1 MRITQQLV
9 DNLIAC
15 TQLNTRLVPGLETPA
30 VQGPI
35 PSTADLRMIAEHVA
49 VSNQKP
55 AEKANTSHARPTMLA
70 GVSSF
75 AENVKAAWDALP
87 PAAAPGKFDA
97 LPDSVKQDFAE
108 WEGMTAAVALS
119 NIYRGT
125 GLHLSIVPM
134 VLSGNGNA
142 AIGCVL
148 AEMEKDSFYN
158 AAVQDNGGKLF
169 YICQDGKPFAIFH
182 PEVGLCP
189 MREYDSR
196 IFDGVL
202 PWFAWEPENCHAGWK
217 NVLDVLEPYCLSRI
231 AWWAGANRMMT
242 YQNYLTSQ
250 RGTLHGL
257 EANLAAADSV
267 KNAYM
272 IDAVWPHKGTAFGT
286 AMMAY
291 LDQNGNAC
299 PVPDLFLD
307 DLLISSIGSAENN
320 RLVYHSTE
328 GEQPV
333 CFRNGDKTLDAYVP
347 VPPLKQGVMEVLNHC
362 ALDSMTFD
370 AELDSSKRLKCV
382 WVHVTFMTPTG
393 KLKMDR
399 VYGCDHMQLGQMPY
413 LMLWPFVPMPAQA
426 QVLWK
431 SYYATWHPQTQTMMP
446 LMGTDGKPLPFVSEK
461 MGYTW
466 GSQGKVHSVYRP
478 TAVSQ
483 AWPVCVGSQP
493 FRYAVL
499 TRTNVQTGNVLE
511 IGLVF
516 MPACPTIPVKNV
528 IAKND
533 DVQLAIDFGTTSTV
547 CALGSDLFDGAKQI
561 PLTFRDYSRCV
572 TCEDA
577 SARATV
583 NTMQWLG
590 NHEGGA
596 GWKWDQKLFSVAQLF
611 SQNPTVINRQL
622 QTDAGKQE
630 YYVDG
635 RLFLASG
642 DVLASLAGAGAGD
655 SDPLLTQ
662 QIMNDMKF
670 NHTMNVLNYHAASVF
685 LAGVYMYAVLYLLKE
700 GLVPVS
706 GADLVELR
714 VSYPNDVTLDA
725 LKENWKYAQE
735 ILNKVMDPQLT
746 TPISTLLATRNHF
759 YNEATAAT
767 AYQRRKDTTR
777 RGMVSLDI
785 GGGTSDISIS
795 DSVNHKNTVRN
806 LSIRYAGREIMVS
819 SLVEL
824 YRKINPVAPAL
835 VDDTAFSAL
844 WTKDTQN
851 AILCNQFNM
860 VCTPGQTGSSIP
872 FLHNLTANSTLRMCV
887 EMLLAKGMHVGASA
901 NLNPTNLLRQLI
913 AMKFIMLMRVV
924 AQAVRENIDMWND
937 PETGKLN
944 LVDKYLEINLS
955 ISGTGAQLLQ
965 YVFDCSMGELEQL
978 RMPANVNGA
987 QMADCLNLMNTIFY
1001 EELKDKLGE
1010 GNKTRLRIFVDPENI
1025 VQKRDVC
1032 YGMLVTDTDKSGIN
1046 IDNLVVAQQ
1055 GKPEVAEPGFK
1066 EQTQENKMTPQ
1077 MMRAQMQLNMRKRIN
1092 SIRLSDED
1100 EFSLERYIGGVKDA
1114 QGKIVKHGLIDYW
1127 EWYEQIYF
1135 PAPISINRGLGP
1147 NVNVMS
1153 SIMRKD
1159 LYSQYFTEAR
1169 SVVADKRSAFMVE
1182 PEQAPY
1188 VDQMIGMYLVEELL
1202 DWLIAQNQ

>member
-1 MRITQQLV
+1 MSITQQLV

-15 TQLNTRLVPGLETPA
+15 TQLNTKLVPGLGTPA

-35 PSTADLRMIAEHVA
+35 PSTADLQMIAEHVA

-55 AEKANTSHARPTMLA
+55 ADKASTSHARPTMLA
-70 GVSSF
+70 SVSSF
-75 AENVKAAWDALP
+75 AENVKMAWDALP
-87 PAAAPGKFDA
+87 PAAAPGRFDA
-97 LPDSVKQDFAE
+97 LPDSVKQDFEE

-125 GLHLSIVPM
+125 GLHLSIAPM
-134 VLSGNGNA
+134 VLSSDSNV

-158 AAVQDNGGKLF
+158 AAVQNNSGKLF
-169 YICQDGKPFAIFH
+169 YICQDGQPFAIFH

-196 IFDGVL
+196 IFEGVI
-202 PWFAWEPENCHAGWK
+202 PWFEWNPENCHAGWK
-217 NVLDVLEPYCLSRI
+217 NALNVLEPYCLSRI
-231 AWWAGANRMMT
+231 AWWAGANRMMA
-242 YQNYLTSQ
+242 YQNYLISQ
-250 RGTLHGL
+250 KGSFNGL
-257 EANLAAADSV
+257 EPNLAAADSV

-272 IDAVWPHKGTAFGT
+272 IDAVWPQKGTAFGT

-291 LDQNGNAC
+291 LDQNGKAR

-320 RLVYHSTE
+320 RLVYNSTA

-333 CFRNGDKTLDAYVP
+333 CFQNDGGMLAAYVP

-362 ALDSMTFD
+362 TLDSMTFD
-370 AELDSSKRLKCV
+370 AELDSSKQLKCV
-382 WVHVTFMTPTG
+382 RVHVAFMTPTG
-393 KLKMDR
+393 KLKMDK
-399 VYGCDHMQLGQMPY
+399 VYGCGHMQLGQMPY
-413 LMLWPFVPMPAQA
+413 LMLWPFAPMPTQAQA
-426 QVLWK
+426 LWK

-446 LMGTDGKPLPFVSEK
+446 LMGADGKPLPFVSEK

-478 TAVSQ
+478 TAANQ
-483 AWPVCVGSQP
+483 AWPVCVGSRP
-493 FRYAVL
+493 FHYAVL
-499 TRTNVQTGNVLE
+499 TRTNVQTSSETE

-516 MPACPTIPVKNV
+516 MPACPAIPVKNV
-528 IAKND
+528 IAQSSD
-533 DVQLAIDFGTTSTV
+533 ALLAIDFGTTSTV
-547 CALGSDLFDGAKQI
+547 CALSSPFFNGTTQI
-561 PLTFRDYSRCV
+561 PLSFEDYSRCV
-572 TCEDA
+572 TCEDE
-577 SARATV
+577 SARVTV
-583 NTMQWLG
+583 STMQWLG
-590 NHEGGA
+590 NNEGGS

-611 SQNPTVINRQL
+611 SQNPAVINRQV

-635 RLFLASG
+635 RLFLSSG
-642 DVLASLAGAGAGD
+642 DVLASLASAGAGG

-670 NHTMNVLNYHAASVF
+670 NHTMNVMNYHAASVF

-700 GLVPVS
+700 GCVPAPNV
-706 GADLVELR
+706 DLVELR
-714 VSYPNDVTLDA
+714 VSYPNDVTLQA
-725 LKENWKYAQE
+725 LKENWKFAQA

-746 TPISTLLATRNHF
+746 TPISTLLATRSHF

-767 AYQRRKDTTR
+767 AYQHRT
-777 RGMVSLDI
+777 GVFGSELLSLDI

-795 DSVNHKNTVRN
+795 DPKNHGNTVRN

-824 YRKINPVAPAL
+824 YRKINPTTPAL

-844 WTKDTQN
+844 WAKDTQN

-860 VCTPGQTGSSIP
+860 VCMPGQAGSSIP
-872 FLHNLTANSTLRMCV
+872 FLHNLTTNSTLRMCV
-887 EMLLAKGMHVGASA
+887 EMLLAKGMHIGVSA

-913 AMKFIMLMRVV
+913 SMKFIMLLRVV
-924 AQAVRENIDMWND
+924 AQAVRENIDMWSD
-937 PETGKLN
+937 PKTGKLN
-944 LVDKYLEINLS
+944 LVNGNLEINLS
-955 ISGTGAQLLQ
+955 VSGTGAQLLQ
-965 YVFDCSMGELEQL
+965 YVFDCPMGQL
-978 RMPANVNGA
+978 VQLQTPVNVSGS
-987 QMADCLNLMNTIFY
+987 QMADCLNLLNTIFY

-1010 GNKTRLRIFVDPENI
+1010 GNRTRLKIFVDPENV

-1032 YGMLVTDTDKSGIN
+1032 YGMLDTN

-1055 GKPEVAEPGFK
+1055 QGIPTVVEPGFK
-1066 EQTQENKMTPQ
+1066 EQTQGSGMTPQ
-1077 MMRAQMQLNMRKRIN
+1077 MRAQMQLNMRNRIN
-1092 SIRLSDED
+1092 GFQLSDGD
-1100 EFSLERYIGGVKDA
+1100 EFSLEQYIGGVKDA
-1114 QGKIVKHGLIDYW
+1114 QGNIVKHGLIDYW

-1135 PAPISINRGLGP
+1135 PEPIFTNRGLGP
-1147 NVNVMS
+1147 KVNAMS
-1153 SIMRKD
+1153 SLMSKE

-1169 SVVADKRSAFMVE
+1169 SVVADKRAAFMVE
-1182 PEQAPY
+1182 PEQTPY

>member
-1 MRITQQLV
+1 MRITQRLV
-9 DNLIAC
+9 DNLITC

-55 AEKANTSHARPTMLA
+55 AEEANTSHARPTMLA
-70 GVSSF
+70 GISSF

-87 PAAAPGKFDA
+87 PVAAPGRFDA

-108 WEGMTAAVALS
+108 WQGMTAAVALS

-125 GLHLSIVPM
+125 GLHLSIDPM
-134 VLSGNGNA
+134 VLSGEGNA
-142 AIGCVL
+142 AFGCVV

-158 AAVQDNGGKLF
+158 AAVRNNVGTLF
-169 YICQDGKPFAIFH
+169 YICQDGRPFAIFH

-196 IFDGVL
+196 MFDGVL
-202 PWFAWEPENCHAGWK
+202 PWFSWDPENCHAGWK
-217 NVLDVLEPYCLSRI
+217 NILDVLEPYCLSRI
-231 AWWAGANRMMT
+231 AWWAGANRIMA
-242 YQNYLTSQ
+242 YQNFLTGRSGSLQ
-250 RGTLHGL
+250 GL
-257 EANLAAADSV
+257 APNLAAAESL
-267 KNAYM
+267 KNAHM
-272 IDAVWPHKGTAFGT
+272 IDEFWPQKGTAFGT

-291 LDQNGNAC
+291 LDRNGNAC

-307 DLLISSIGSAENN
+307 DLLISGIGSAENN
-320 RLVYHSTE
+320 RLVYPAE
-328 GEQPV
+328 RDERPV
-333 CFRNGDKTLDAYVP
+333 CFRNGGETLAAYVP
-347 VPPLKQGVMEVLNHC
+347 VPPLKQGVMEVLDHC
-362 ALDSMTFD
+362 ELDSMTFD
-370 AELDSSKRLKCV
+370 AELDSNKRLKYV
-382 WVHVTFMTPTG
+382 RVHVAFKTPTG
-393 KLKMDR
+393 KLRMDKI
-399 VYGCDHMQLGQMPY
+399 YGYDHMQLGQMPY
-413 LMLWPFVPMPAQA
+413 LMLWPFVPMPAQD
-426 QVLWK
+426 LWK

-446 LMGTDGKPLPFVSEK
+446 LMGADGKPLPFVSEK
-461 MGYTW
+461 MGYAW
-466 GSQGKVHSVYRP
+466 GSQGRVHSVYRP
-478 TAVSQ
+478 TAASQ
-483 AWPVCVGSQP
+483 AWSVCVGSRP

-499 TRTNVQTGNVLE
+499 TRTNVQTGSESE

-516 MPACPTIPVKNV
+516 MPACPTVYAEHTITENNSVK
-528 IAKND
+528 
-533 DVQLAIDFGTTSTV
+533 LAIDFGTTSTV
-547 CALGSDLFDGAKQI
+547 CALRSDFFEGTGQI
-561 PLTFRDYSRCV
+561 PLTFQDYSRCV

-577 SARATV
+577 SARTTV
-583 NTMQWLG
+583 NTMRWLG

-611 SQNPTVINRQL
+611 SQNPAVINRQL

-642 DVLASLAGAGAGD
+642 DVLASLAGTGTGD

-685 LAGVYMYAVLYLLKE
+685 LAGVYLYAVLYLLKE
-700 GLVPVS
+700 GIVP
-706 GADLVELR
+706 APDTDLVELR

-725 LKENWKYAQE
+725 LKENWRYAQQ
-735 ILNKVMDPQLT
+735 ILNKVMDPRLT
-746 TPISTLLATRNHF
+746 APISTLLATQNHF

-767 AYQRRKDTTR
+767 AYQRKNNGSK

-795 DSVNHKNTVRN
+795 DSENNINTVRN

-824 YRKINPVAPAL
+824 YRKINPTAPAL

-860 VCTPGQTGSSIP
+860 VCTPGKMGSSIP
-872 FLHNLTANSTLRMCV
+872 FLHDLTANSTLRMCV
-887 EMLLAKGMHVGASA
+887 EMLLARGMHVGASA

-913 AMKFIMLMRVV
+913 AMKFIMLIRIV
-924 AQAVRENIDMWND
+924 AQTVRENIDMWND

-944 LVDKYLEINLS
+944 LVGEHLEINLS
-955 ISGTGAQLLQ
+955 VSGTGAQLLQ
-965 YVFDCSMGELEQL
+965 YVFDCSMGDLKQL
-978 RMPANVNGA
+978 RTPANVKA
-987 QMADCLNLMNTIFY
+987 QMADCLNLLNTIFY

-1010 GNKTRLRIFVDPENI
+1010 GNKTRLKIYVEPENI

-1032 YGMLVTDTDKSGIN
+1032 YGMLVTDADGSEAN

-1055 GKPEVAEPGFK
+1055 GKPEAAEPGFK
-1066 EQTQENKMTPQ
+1066 EQTQESKMTPQ
-1077 MMRAQMQLNMRKRIN
+1077 MMRAQMQLDMRKRIN
-1092 SIRLSDED
+1092 SIRLSGED
-1100 EFSLERYIGGVKDA
+1100 EFSLEQYIEGVKDE
-1114 QGKIVKHGLIDYW
+1114 QGKTVKHGLIDYW
-1127 EWYEQIYF
+1127 EWYEQIFF

-1153 SIMRKD
+1153 SLMRKE

-1169 SVVADKRSAFMVE
+1169 SSVADKRSAFMVE